1 MCGWPLRSEAL
12 PHAPQ
17 CSRDCAGRARR
28 PLRQHPQQPPERLR
42 VARLRMPARLQNEEC
57 PERAEHHALLTLPDR
72 LEASA
77 QHVSARVIEQQQVLP
92 LAVMRS
98 ADQRQLALAFD
109 AGVCQ
114 RQPSGIGADPLPRL
128 HLALIAPFRDLL
140 VEVERSER
148 MDEIWRE
155 AFGVDL
161 DSSFRQALPMRLR
174 PFAEARHD
182 ANAGDP
188 NLAWHL
194 SHERGPRWGTRGSRP
209 SSPCWLGTRGWE
221 IQPAGT

>member
-1 MCGWPLRSEAL
+1 MDNRDVAGEQIGELRQE
-12 PHAPQ
+12 Q
-17 CSRDCAGRARR
+17 RR
-28 PLRQHPQQPPERLR
+28 PQVAHEPLVEKGVR
-42 VARLRMPARLQNEEC
+42 VGGFALVAQDCSVDRDIALAAAGGHNHVHARK
-57 PERAEHHALLTLPDR
+57 
-72 LEASA
+72 
-77 QHVSARVIEQQQVLP
+77 
-92 LAVMRS
+92 
-98 ADQRQLALAFD
+98 QLAIAFD

-128 HLALIAPFRDLL
+128 HLALIALFRDLL

-182 ANAGDP
+182 ADAGDP
-188 NLAWHL
+188 NLAWQL

-209 SSPCWLGTRGWE
+209 SSPCWRGARGWE
-221 IQPAGT
+221 IQPTGT